1 MTLKGLCFE
10 DYSPDKYPHIIKV
23 GFFNCINIHTHAHTH
38 INIKNIYELI
48 SGNPCQQQFKST
60 AASI

>member
-38 INIKNIYELI
+38 INVKNICVNIYM
-48 SGNPCQQQFKST
+48 N
-60 AASI
+60 